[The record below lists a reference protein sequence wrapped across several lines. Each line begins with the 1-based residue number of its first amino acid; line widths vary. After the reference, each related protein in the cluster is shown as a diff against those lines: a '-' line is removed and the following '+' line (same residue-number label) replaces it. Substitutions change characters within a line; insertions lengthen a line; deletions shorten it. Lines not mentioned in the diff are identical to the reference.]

1 MNYKFK
7 TKPYKHQLTALEKSW
22 NKENFAYFM
31 EMGTGKTK
39 VLIDNLAMLYDKGK
53 IDGALIIAP
62 KGVVKTWYEQELP
75 THLPN
80 HIENVTV
87 LWQPNITKTQ
97 REKLESLFEIET
109 AFHILIMNVE
119 SLSTDKGVKFASK
132 FINSHKTL
140 MAIDESTTIK
150 TPTAK
155 RTKNII
161 DIGKLAKYRR
171 IMTGSP
177 ITKNPLDL
185 YTQCEFLDPWL
196 LDFSSYYAFRNR
208 YAEMK
213 TMHIHGR
220 SIQVVDKFQNLGEL
234 SETVKQFSYRV
245 LKEDCL
251 DLPDKIFIKRHVSL
265 TPDQKKIYEQ
275 MKKAAMAMLNGKM
288 TTTMTVLTQL
298 MRLHQITCG
307 HFIADDGSTQSV
319 DSNRLNELM
328 NILEETEGKAI
339 IWANYQLSVGEIIQ
353 RIIKEYGPGSV
364 VHYYGKTLPEQRDYA
379 IDAFQKGKARFFV
392 GTPATGGYGLTPQE
406 DRQDFIRKF
415 QNDPKCRFLIGT
427 PQTGGYGI
435 TLTQANT
442 VIYYSNSYD
451 LEKRLQ
457 SEDRAHRI
465 GQKKPVTYVDLI
477 AEDTVDEKIVK
488 ALRDKINIASEVMG
502 EELKDWI

>member
-7 TKPYKHQLTALEKSW
+7 TKPYKHQLTALKKSW
-22 NKENFAYFM
+22 NKETYAYFM

-39 VLIDNLAMLYDKGK
+39 VLIDNMSMLYDKGK

-75 THLPN
+75 THLPK
-80 HIENVTV
+80 HIENVSI
-87 LWQPNITKTQ
+87 LWQSNITKKQ
-97 REKLESLFEIET
+97 QEKLETLFEIET
-109 AFHILIMNVE
+109 ALHILVMNVE
-119 SLSTDKGVKFASK
+119 ALSTEKGVKFAAK
-132 FINSHKTL
+132 FLNSHKTL

-161 DIGKLAKYRR
+161 SLGKHAKYRR

-177 ITKNPLDL
+177 VTKNPLDL
-185 YTQCEFLDPWL
+185 YTQCEFLDPYL
-196 LDFSSYYAFRNR
+196 LDFASYYAFRNR
-208 YAEMK
+208 YAEMT
-213 TMHIHGR
+213 TMNVRGR
-220 SIQVVDKFQNLGEL
+220 SIQVVKEFRHLGEL
-234 SETVKQFSYRV
+234 SESLQPFSYRV

-251 DLPDKIFIKRHVSL
+251 DLPPKNFTKRHIVL
-265 TPDQKKIYEQ
+265 TSEQRKIYDQ
-275 MKKAAMAMLNGKM
+275 MKKHALAMLNGKI
-288 TTTMTVLTQL
+288 TSTMTVLTQL

-307 HFIADDGSTQSV
+307 HFTADDGSTQLV
-319 DSNRLNELM
+319 PNNRITELM
-328 NILEETEGKAI
+328 NVLEEIEGKAI
-339 IWANYQLSVGEIIQ
+339 IWANYQKDITSIIES
-353 RIIKEYGPGSV
+353 IVKVYGPGSV
-364 VHYYGKTLPEQRDYA
+364 VDY
-379 IDAFQKGKARFFV
+379 
-392 GTPATGGYGLTPQE
+392 YGLTPQE
-406 DRQDFIRKF
+406 ERQDNIRKF
-415 QNDPKCRFLIGT
+415 QNDSKCRFLVGT

-442 VIYYSNSYD
+442 VIYYSNGYD

-465 GQKKPVTYVDLI
+465 GQKKTVTYVDLI
-477 AEDTVDEKIVK
+477 CEDTIDEKIVK

>member
-7 TKPYKHQLTALEKSW
+7 TKPYAHQLTALEKSW

-53 IDGALIIAP
+53 VDGVLIIAP

-75 THLPN
+75 THLPD

-87 LWQPNITKTQ
+87 LWQSNITKTQ
-97 REKLESLFEIET
+97 QEKLESLFETET
-109 AFHILIMNVE
+109 ALHILVMNVE
-119 SLSTDKGVKFASK
+119 ALSTEKGVKFASK
-132 FINSHKTL
+132 FINSHKAM

-150 TPTAK
+150 TPTAR

-161 DIGKLAKYRR
+161 GIGKHAKYKR

-196 LDFSSYYAFRNR
+196 LDFTSYYAFRNR

-213 TMHIHGR
+213 TMHLRGR
-220 SIQVVDKFQNLGEL
+220 SIQVVSEFKNLGEL

-251 DLPDKIFIKRHVSL
+251 DLPPKNFIKRHITL
-265 TPDQKKIYEQ
+265 TPAQKKVYEQ
-275 MKKAAMAMLNGKM
+275 MKKAAMAVLNGKV

-307 HFIADDGSTQSV
+307 HFTADDGSVQEV
-319 DSNRLNELM
+319 ESNRLNELM
-328 NILEETEGKAI
+328 SILEETEGKAI
-339 IWANYQLSVGEIIQ
+339 IWANYQRDVAQIIEH
-353 RIIKEYGPGSV
+353 IEKK
-364 VHYYGKTLPEQRDYA
+364 YGKGSIVDY
-379 IDAFQKGKARFFV
+379 
-392 GTPATGGYGLTPQE
+392 YGLTPQE
-406 DRQDFIRKF
+406 DRQDNIREF
-415 QNDPKCRFLIGT
+415 QNNSKCRFLIGT

-442 VIYYSNSYD
+442 VIYYSNGYD

-465 GQKKPVTYVDLI
+465 GQKKTVTYVDLI
-477 AEDTVDEKIVK
+477 CEDTVDEKIVK
-488 ALRDKINIASEVMG
+488 ALRNKINIASEVMG
-502 EELKDWI
+502 EELRDWI